1 MPRGGPIERPLTARQ
16 IRKGLDKDGYITGIV
31 EIDLE
36 EILSLDA
43 DGWLDLLSNKLVGND
58 LLMDISYRVVG
69 HRRPSGI
76 HIEVTGNPSEA
87 IALAPGEGV
96 LDWEPGDETDG

>member
-1 MPRGGPIERPLTARQ
+1 MPRREPPLEKPLTARQ
-16 IRKGLDKDGYITGIV
+16 IRKGLDEEGYITGVV

-43 DGWLDLLSNKLVGND
+43 DGWLDLLSKKLVGDD

-76 HIEVTGNPSEA
+76 HIEVIGNPSESL
-87 IALAPGEGV
+87 ALAQEPGV
-96 LDWEPGDETDG
+96 LDWNPGEE